1 MVSSCASAVSDYI
14 CRLFMRI
21 VVPLEI
27 APGETRVALIPETVG
42 KLIKAKQAVFVQSG
56 AGMQAHFTDKA
67 YREAGATVVSNARE
81 VFDEAELVA
90 KVREP
95 LQNTEL
101 RIHEAELIPEGAIY
115 IGFLGRDRH
124 SEAVKKLAARRITA
138 FSMEMIPRTSR
149 AQKMDALSSMASIA
163 GYKAAL
169 WGAGALGKFFPLM
182 MTAAGTIAPANVFI
196 LGAGVSGLQAIA
208 TCRRLGAVV
217 EAFDVRPAVKE
228 EVQSLGAKF
237 VGLEL
242 LSEEAVQ
249 AGGYAKELSEEH
261 QKKEREL
268 IAACLKKAD
277 VVITTAAI
285 PGKKAPLLVTEA
297 MVKEMK
303 PGSVI
308 VDLAAET
315 GGNCELTEAGKE
327 VRKHDVLIMGPKN
340 VPATL
345 PFHASQM
352 YSRNVLALIQLML
365 TVEGKLNLNF
375 EDDILRDSCIT
386 RGVAA
391 EVSTAGKA

>member
-1 MVSSCASAVSDYI
+1 MDFLIIFGDLMRVAV
-14 CRLFMRI
+14 
-21 VVPLEI
+21 PTEI
-27 APGETRVALIPETVG
+27 APGETRVALIPESAG
-42 KLIKAKQAVFVQSG
+42 KLVKAGQEVIVQSG
-56 AGMQAHFTDKA
+56 AGMRAHFTDKA
-67 YREAGATVVSNARE
+67 YQEAGATVVPNARE
-81 VFDEAELVA
+81 VYAKAELVA
-90 KVREP
+90 KVREVM
-95 LQNTEL
+95 QNAEL
-101 RIHEAELIPEGAIY
+101 GAHEADLIPEGAVY
-115 IGFLGRDRH
+115 ISFLGRDKN
-124 SEAVKKLAARRITA
+124 SEAVKKLMARRVMA

-169 WGAGALGKFFPLM
+169 WGAGSLGKFFPLM

-196 LGAGVSGLQAIA
+196 LGAGVAGLQAIA

-217 EAFDVRPAVKE
+217 EAFDVRPAVRE

-237 VGLEL
+237 IGLEL
-242 LSEEAVQ
+242 LAQEAVA

-268 IAACLKKAD
+268 IAVSLKKAD

-285 PGKKAPLLVTEA
+285 PGKKAPLLITEA

-315 GGNCELTEAGKE
+315 GGNCELTEAGKD
-327 VRKHDVLIMGPKN
+327 VRKHNVLIMGPVN
-340 VPATL
+340 VPASL

-365 TVEGKLNLNF
+365 TKEGKLNLNF
-375 EDDILRDSCIT
+375 EDDIIRDTCIT
-386 RGVAA
+386 RS
-391 EVSTAGKA
+391 EVVTAGKT

>member
-1 MVSSCASAVSDYI
+1 MISSCVSSFSAYI
-14 CRLFMRI
+14 SRLIMRI
-21 VVPLEI
+21 AVPFEI
-27 APGETRVALIPETVG
+27 APGETRVSLIPETAA
-42 KLIKAKQAVFVQSG
+42 KLVKAGQEVVVQSG
-56 AGMQAHFTDKA
+56 AGMRAYFTDQA
-67 YREAGATVVSNARE
+67 YKDAGATIAANARE
-81 VFDEAELVA
+81 TYAKSELVA

-101 RIHEAELIPEGAIY
+101 RTHEAELIPERGVY
-115 IGFLGRDRH
+115 ISFLGRDKN
-124 SEAVKKLAARRITA
+124 SEAVKKLTARRVTA

-196 LGAGVSGLQAIA
+196 LGAGVAGLQAIA

-242 LSEEAVQ
+242 LAQDAVQ

-268 IAACLKKAD
+268 IALCLKKAD
-277 VVITTAAI
+277 VAITTAAI
-285 PGKKAPLLVTEA
+285 PGKKAPLLITEA

-327 VRKHDVLIMGPKN
+327 VRKYNVLIMGPVN

-352 YSRNVLALIQLML
+352 YSRNVFALIQLIL
-365 TVEGKLNLNF
+365 TKDGKLNLNF

-386 RGVAA
+386 RGGGA

>member
-1 MVSSCASAVSDYI
+1 MRVAV
-14 CRLFMRI
+14 
-21 VVPLEI
+21 PTEI
-27 APGETRVALIPETVG
+27 TPGETRVALIPESAAELV
-42 KLIKAKQAVFVQSG
+42 KAGQEVFVQSG
-56 AGMQAHFTDKA
+56 AGMRAHFTDKA
-67 YREAGATVVSNARE
+67 YQEAGATVVASARE
-81 VFDEAELVA
+81 VYAKAELVA
-90 KVREP
+90 KVREVMP
-95 LQNTEL
+95 SSEAGG
-101 RIHEAELIPEGAIY
+101 HEADLIPEGAVY
-115 IGFLGRDRH
+115 ISFLGRDKN
-124 SEAVKKLAARRITA
+124 SEAVKKLSARRATA

-169 WGAGALGKFFPLM
+169 WGAGHLGKFFPLM
-182 MTAAGTIAPANVFI
+182 MTAAGTIAPSNVFI
-196 LGAGVSGLQAIA
+196 LGAGVAGLQAIA

-237 VGLEL
+237 IGLEL
-242 LSEEAVQ
+242 LAQEAVA

-268 IAACLKKAD
+268 IAVSLKKAD

-285 PGKKAPLLVTEA
+285 PGKKAPLLITEA
-297 MVKEMK
+297 MVKDMK

-315 GGNCELTEAGKE
+315 GGNCELTEAGKD
-327 VRKHDVLIMGPKN
+327 VRKHNVLIMGPTN
-340 VPATL
+340 VPASL

-365 TVEGKLNLNF
+365 TKEGKLNLNF
-375 EDDILRDSCIT
+375 EDDIIRDTCIT
-386 RGVAA
+386 RSEAVA
-391 EVSTAGKA
+391 AGKA

>member
-1 MVSSCASAVSDYI
+1 
-14 CRLFMRI
+14 MRI
-21 VVPLEI
+21 AVPLET
-27 APGETRVALIPETVG
+27 APGETRVAIIPESAA
-42 KLIKAKQAVFVQSG
+42 KLVKAGQEVVVQSG
-56 AGMQAHFTDKA
+56 AGMRASFTDQA
-67 YREAGATVVSNARE
+67 YKDAGATIAASARE
-81 VFDEAELVA
+81 VYSKAELVA
-90 KVREP
+90 KVREVM
-95 LQNTEL
+95 QSSEL
-101 RIHEAELIPEGAIY
+101 GGHEADLIPEGAVY
-115 IGFLGRDRH
+115 ISFLGRDKN
-124 SEAVKKLAARRITA
+124 SEAVKKLSARRVTA

-169 WGAGALGKFFPLM
+169 WGAGSLGKFFPLM

-196 LGAGVSGLQAIA
+196 LGAGVAGLQAIA

-237 VGLEL
+237 IGLEL
-242 LSEEAVQ
+242 LAQEAVQ

-268 IAACLKKAD
+268 IAVSLKKAD

-285 PGKKAPLLVTEA
+285 PGKKAPLLITEA

-315 GGNCELTEAGKE
+315 GGNCELTEGGKE
-327 VRKHDVLIMGPKN
+327 VRKHNVLIMGPVN
-340 VPATL
+340 VPASL

-365 TVEGKLNLNF
+365 TKDGKLNLNF
-375 EDDILRDSCIT
+375 EDDIIRDTCIT
-386 RGVAA
+386 RAA
-391 EVSTAGKA
+391 EAPVGRT

>member
-1 MVSSCASAVSDYI
+1 
-14 CRLFMRI
+14 MR
-21 VVPLEI
+21 
-27 APGETRVALIPETVG
+27 
-42 KLIKAKQAVFVQSG
+42 
-56 AGMQAHFTDKA
+56 AHFTDKA
-67 YREAGATVVSNARE
+67 YQEAGATVVASARE
-81 VFDEAELVA
+81 VYAKAELVA
-90 KVREP
+90 KVREVMP
-95 LQNTEL
+95 NADEG
-101 RIHEAELIPEGAIY
+101 RHEADLIPEGVVY
-115 IGFLGRDRH
+115 ISFLGRDKN
-124 SEAVKKLAARRITA
+124 SEAVKKLAARRVTA

-169 WGAGALGKFFPLM
+169 WGAGSLGRFFPLM
-182 MTAAGTIAPANVFI
+182 MTAAGTIAPSNVFI
-196 LGAGVSGLQAIA
+196 LGAGVAGLQAIA

-237 VGLEL
+237 IGLEL
-242 LSEEAVQ
+242 LAQEAVA
-249 AGGYAKELSEEH
+249 AGGYAKELSEGH

-268 IAACLKKAD
+268 IAQHLKKSD

-285 PGKKAPLLVTEA
+285 PGKKAPLLITEA

-315 GGNCELTEAGKE
+315 GGNCELTEAGKD
-327 VRKHDVLIMGPKN
+327 VKKHNVLIMGPVN
-340 VPATL
+340 VPASL

-365 TVEGKLNLNF
+365 TKEGKLNLNF
-375 EDDILRDSCIT
+375 EDDIIRDTCIA
-386 RGVAA
+386 RSEVA
-391 EVSTAGKA
+391 TAGKA

>member
-1 MVSSCASAVSDYI
+1 MDFLTILAG
-14 CRLFMRI
+14 LMRI
-21 VVPLEI
+21 AVPTEI
-27 APGETRVALIPETVG
+27 TPGETRVSLIPESAA
-42 KLIKAKQAVFVQSG
+42 KLVKAGQEVFVQSG
-56 AGMQAHFTDKA
+56 AGMRAHFTDKA
-67 YREAGATVVSNARE
+67 YQEAGATVVPNARE
-81 VFDEAELVA
+81 VYAKAELVA
-90 KVREP
+90 KVREVMP
-95 LQNTEL
+95 NAEL
-101 RIHEAELIPEGAIY
+101 GGHEADLIPEGAVY
-115 IGFLGRDRH
+115 ISFLGRDKN
-124 SEAVKKLAARRITA
+124 SEAVKKLAARRVTA

-169 WGAGALGKFFPLM
+169 WGAGSLGRFFPLM
-182 MTAAGTIAPANVFI
+182 MTAAGTIAPSNVFI
-196 LGAGVSGLQAIA
+196 LGAGVAGLQAIA

-237 VGLEL
+237 IGLEL
-242 LSEEAVQ
+242 LAQEAVA

-268 IAACLKKAD
+268 IAQHLKKSD

-285 PGKKAPLLVTEA
+285 PGKKAPLLITEA

-315 GGNCELTEAGKE
+315 GGNCELTEAGKD
-327 VRKHDVLIMGPKN
+327 VKKHNVLIMGPVN
-340 VPATL
+340 VPASL

-365 TVEGKLNLNF
+365 TKEGKLNLNF
-375 EDDILRDSCIT
+375 EDDIIRDTCIA
-386 RGVAA
+386 RSEVA
-391 EVSTAGKA
+391 TAGKA

>member
-1 MVSSCASAVSDYI
+1 MNTFSDYI
-14 CRLFMRI
+14 SPLIMRI
-21 VVPLEI
+21 AVPLEVT
-27 APGETRVALIPETVG
+27 PGETRVSLIPETVG
-42 KLIKAKQAVFVQSG
+42 KLVKAGQEVVVQSG
-56 AGMQAHFTDKA
+56 AGMRAYFTDQA
-67 YREAGATVVSNARE
+67 YKDAGAAVVSNARE
-81 VFDEAELVA
+81 VYAKADLVA

-95 LQNTEL
+95 MQNAEL
-101 RIHEAELIPEGAIY
+101 GMHEADLIPEGTVY
-115 IGFLGRDRH
+115 IGFLGRDKN
-124 SEAVKKLAARRITA
+124 SEAVKKLAARRVTA

-169 WGAGALGKFFPLM
+169 WGAGTLGKFFPLM

-196 LGAGVSGLQAIA
+196 LGAGVAGLQAIA

-217 EAFDVRPAVKE
+217 EAFDVRPAVRE

-242 LSEEAVQ
+242 LAQEAVQ

-261 QKKEREL
+261 QRKEREL
-268 IAACLKKAD
+268 IAISLKKAD

-285 PGKKAPLLVTEA
+285 PGKKAPLLITEA

-308 VDLAAET
+308 VDLAADS
-315 GGNCELTEAGKE
+315 GGNCELTEAGKD
-327 VRKHDVLIMGPKN
+327 VRKHNVLIMGPVN
-340 VPATL
+340 VAASV

-352 YSRNVLALIQLML
+352 YSRNVFALIQLML
-365 TVEGKLNLNF
+365 TKEGKLNLNF
-375 EDDILRDSCIT
+375 DDDIIRDTCIT
-386 RGVAA
+386 RAA
-391 EVSTAGKA
+391 VETLAAGKA

>member
-1 MVSSCASAVSDYI
+1 
-14 CRLFMRI
+14 MRI
-21 VVPLEI
+21 AVPLEI

-42 KLIKAKQAVFVQSG
+42 KLVKAGQEVVVQSG
-56 AGMQAHFTDKA
+56 SGMRAFFTDQA
-67 YREAGATVVSNARE
+67 YKEAGATIVSIARE
-81 VFDEAELVA
+81 VYAKAELVA

-101 RIHEAELIPEGAIY
+101 GAHEAELIPEGAVY
-115 IGFLGRDRH
+115 ISFLGRDRN
-124 SEAVKKLAARRITA
+124 SEAVKKLTARRVTA

-196 LGAGVSGLQAIA
+196 LGAGVAGLQAIA

-217 EAFDVRPAVKE
+217 EAFDVRPAVRE

-242 LSEEAVQ
+242 LAQEAVQ

-268 IAACLKKAD
+268 IAVCLKKAD

-285 PGKKAPLLVTEA
+285 PGKKAPMLITEA
-297 MVKEMK
+297 MVKDMK
-303 PGSVI
+303 PGSLI

-327 VRKHDVLIMGPKN
+327 VRKHSVLIMGPVN
-340 VPATL
+340 VPAAL

-352 YSRNVLALIQLML
+352 YSRNVFALIQLML
-365 TVEGKLNLNF
+365 TKEGKLNLNF
-375 EDDILRDSCIT
+375 EDDIIRDTCIT
-386 RGVAA
+386 RGADS
-391 EVSTAGKA
+391 EVSAGKI